1 MTEDI
6 NMNIPS
12 VSVDEFV
19 DEMMSVYIPVI
30 NAGIPVSNI
39 PAAML
44 WGAPGVG
51 KSAGMRSLPKSL
63 AERRESV

>member
-30 NAGIPVSNI
+30 
-39 PAAML
+39 
-44 WGAPGVG
+44 
-51 KSAGMRSLPKSL
+51 SA
-63 AERRESV
+63 